1 MTCCDYQHNC
11 FTPMFR
17 HFESHVY
24 DYDMDHII
32 IMVKEGVWGGGGG
45 GEIVSR
51 QCYLAQLLA
60 SISMYIS
67 RTL

>member
-32 IMVKEGVWGGGGG
+32 IMVKEGCGEGGGGD
-45 GEIVSR
+45 
-51 QCYLAQLLA
+51 C
-60 SISMYIS
+60 
-67 RTL
+67 